1 MAFAPPV
8 LGALTIPAELEAREP
23 AEYRGVP
30 RDHVQ
35 LLVSDRASGVT
46 AHAMFVDVG
55 AYLREGDL
63 LVVND
68 SATLPAALDAHRAE
82 GESVTL
88 HLSAQIAGSLWVVEP
103 RSPVT
108 PGEAL
113 RLPAGGEA
121 TLLAPTHP
129 GSARMWYAR
138 IDVPEPIVE
147 YLYAYGRAI
156 RYRYVPSDI
165 PIEAY
170 QTMFARVPGSAEMPS
185 AGRPFTPR
193 VSADLERRGIRFA
206 SVTLHCGVSSA
217 EAPEPPQPERF
228 AVPPHTAEAV
238 NDAKRGGR
246 RVIAVGT
253 TVVRALE
260 SAACGDR
267 VIASRGW
274 TDLVVTPQRG
284 VRVVDGLLTGLHEPA
299 ASHLAMLRAF
309 LSTDA
314 LRDAYEEAIAHH
326 YLWHE
331 FGDVHLIA

>member
-1 MAFAPPV
+1 MPIAPPV

-35 LLVSDRASGVT
+35 LLISERLSGIVS
-46 AHAMFVDVG
+46 HAMFVDIG

-68 SATLPAALDAHRAE
+68 SATLPAALDAQRTE

-88 HLSAQIAGSLWVVEP
+88 HFSAPIGGSLWIVEP

-113 RLPAGGEA
+113 RLPAGGEV
-121 TLLAPTHP
+121 TLLAPTHM
-129 GSARMWYAR
+129 GSTRMWYAR
-138 IDVPEPIVE
+138 VDVPEPIVE
-147 YLYAYGRAI
+147 YLYAHGRAI
-156 RYRYVPSDI
+156 RYRYIPSDI

-217 EAPEPPQPERF
+217 EAHEPPQPERF
-228 AVPPHTAEAV
+228 AVPPHAAEAV
-238 NDAKRGGR
+238 NDAKRSGR

-260 SAACGDR
+260 SAARGDR

-274 TDLVVTPQRG
+274 TDLVVTPRGG
-284 VRVVDGLLTGLHEPA
+284 VRIVDGLLTGLHEPA
-299 ASHLAMLRAF
+299 ASHLDMLRAF
-309 LSTDA
+309 LPPEA
-314 LRDAYEEAIAHH
+314 LREAYEEAIVHR
-326 YLWHE
+326 YFWHE

>member
-1 MAFAPPV
+1 MPAASPI
-8 LGALTIPAELEAREP
+8 LDALAIPAELEAHEP

-35 LLVSDRASGVT
+35 LLVSDRLTGLVE
-46 AHAMFVDVG
+46 HAMFVDLG

-68 SATLPAALDAHRAE
+68 SATLPAALDARTAR
-82 GESVTL
+82 GEPVTL
-88 HLSAQIAGSLWVVEP
+88 HLSAPVAGSLWIVEP
-103 RSPVT
+103 RSPLA
-108 PGEAL
+108 PGETL

-129 GSARMWYAR
+129 GASRIWYAR
-138 IDVPEPIVE
+138 VDVPEPIVE
-147 YLYAYGRAI
+147 YLYANGRAI
-156 RYRYVPSDI
+156 RYRYVPNDI

-193 VSADLERRGIRFA
+193 VNADLARRGIRFA
-206 SVTLHCGVSSA
+206 SLTLHCGVSSA
-217 EAPEPPQPERF
+217 ESHEPPQPERF
-228 AVPPHTAEAV
+228 AVPPHTADAV
-238 NDAKRGGR
+238 NEAKRSGR

-260 SAACGDR
+260 SAARGDR
-267 VIASRGW
+267 VIASQGW
-274 TDLVVTPQRG
+274 TELVVTPRRG

-299 ASHLAMLRAF
+299 ATHLDMLRAF
-309 LSTDA
+309 LPPDA
-314 LRDAYEEAIAHH
+314 LREAYGEALAHH